1 VTRTATPNLIAGL
14 AARLTDSQDREAYAA
29 LVSYVNELPAG
40 DEFRQLT
47 EMLGLLSLVGQR
59 VPDAIRELLTE
70 LRAQSRAAADYHA
83 QVDARLA
90 NLPNEIAAGVDP
102 KVIAEQMSEVFRQR
116 IEQTGLRDTIGLLGP
131 AVTTL
136 KALSGDLTSSL
147 GPVVCQIDTGI
158 SKLVAAAAKVDQH
171 NQQLIAEQRAQDR
184 ARGWQI
190 PALAALVIFLI
201 GGLVGILLEK
211 RQTADAIVNIGSQI
225 ERVQTP
231 VLPIA
236 ATPRKNEKRAGL

>member
-1 VTRTATPNLIAGL
+1 MTRTTTPNVIAGL

-59 VPDAIRELLTE
+59 VPDALAELLAE
-70 LRAQSRAAADYHA
+70 LRGQSKAAADYHS

-90 NLPNEIAAGVDP
+90 ALPAEIAAGVDP
-102 KVIAEQMSEVFRQR
+102 KNIAEEMSEIFRQR
-116 IEQTGLRDTIGLLGP
+116 IEKTGLRDTVGLLGP

-136 KALSGDLTSSL
+136 KALSGDLTTGL
-147 GPVVCQIDTGI
+147 GPVVCQIDTAI
-158 SKLVAAAAKVDQH
+158 TKLIAAAAKVDQH
-171 NQQLIAEQRAQDR
+171 NRELIAEQRAKER

-190 PALAALVIFLI
+190 PVMAAVIVFLI
-201 GGLVGILLEK
+201 GGLCGILFK
-211 RQTADAIVNIGSQI
+211 GG
-225 ERVQTP
+225 
-231 VLPIA
+231 
-236 ATPRKNEKRAGL
+236 GL

>member
-1 VTRTATPNLIAGL
+1 MTRTATPNVIAGL

-59 VPDAIRELLTE
+59 VPDALAELLAE
-70 LRAQSRAAADYHA
+70 LRGQSKAAADYHS

-90 NLPNEIAAGVDP
+90 ALPAEIAAGVDP
-102 KVIAEQMSEVFRQR
+102 KNIAEEMSEIFRQR
-116 IEQTGLRDTIGLLGP
+116 IEKTGLRDTVGLLGP

-136 KALSGDLTSSL
+136 KALSGDLTTGL
-147 GPVVCQIDTGI
+147 GPVVCQIDTAI
-158 SKLVAAAAKVDQH
+158 TKLIAAAAKVDQH
-171 NQQLIAEQRAQDR
+171 NRELIAEQRAKER

-190 PALAALVIFLI
+190 PALAAVIVFLL
-201 GGLVGILLEK
+201 GGLCGILFK
-211 RQTADAIVNIGSQI
+211 G
-225 ERVQTP
+225 
-231 VLPIA
+231 
-236 ATPRKNEKRAGL
+236 GGF

>member
-1 VTRTATPNLIAGL
+1 VTRTTTPNVIAGL

-59 VPDAIRELLTE
+59 VPDALAELLAE
-70 LRAQSRAAADYHA
+70 LRGQSKAAADYHS

-90 NLPNEIAAGVDP
+90 ALPAEIAAGVDP
-102 KVIAEQMSEVFRQR
+102 KNIAEEMSEIFRQR
-116 IEQTGLRDTIGLLGP
+116 IEKTGLRDTVGLLGP

-136 KALSGDLTSSL
+136 KALSGDLTTGL
-147 GPVVCQIDTGI
+147 GPVVCQIDTAI
-158 SKLVAAAAKVDQH
+158 TKLIAAAAKVDQH
-171 NQQLIAEQRAQDR
+171 NRELIAEQRAKER

-190 PALAALVIFLI
+190 PVMAAVIVFLI
-201 GGLVGILLEK
+201 GGLCGILFK
-211 RQTADAIVNIGSQI
+211 GG
-225 ERVQTP
+225 
-231 VLPIA
+231 
-236 ATPRKNEKRAGL
+236 GL